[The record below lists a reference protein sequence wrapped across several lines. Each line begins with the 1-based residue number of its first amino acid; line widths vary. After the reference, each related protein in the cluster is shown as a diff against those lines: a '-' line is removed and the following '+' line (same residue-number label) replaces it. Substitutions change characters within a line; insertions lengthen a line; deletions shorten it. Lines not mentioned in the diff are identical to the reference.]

1 MLVANLPGTDR
12 VTVATD
18 QDTAANNAELD
29 SFLVP
34 TCYESHQPK
43 GGGNSDIMKL
53 VANKFPVII
62 RLL

>member
-18 QDTAANNAELD
+18 QDTAANIAELD

-43 GGGNSDIMKL
+43 GGGNSVIMNL
-53 VANKFPVII
+53 VANKFPVNI